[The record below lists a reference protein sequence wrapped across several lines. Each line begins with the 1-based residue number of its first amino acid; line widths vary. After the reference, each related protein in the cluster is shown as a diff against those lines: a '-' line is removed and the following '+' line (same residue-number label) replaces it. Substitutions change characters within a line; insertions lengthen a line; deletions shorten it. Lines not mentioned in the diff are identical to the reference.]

1 MRLSNWL
8 ANVPALTRLRVAAE
22 RVAGRDLVELL
33 TICTEALARYKLRTT
48 LSALGVVLGVAGV
61 IAVMSVSQGA
71 RDEILRQVEFLGLDN
86 IVVRDNFQSRGQRLT
101 LRDAETLWQI
111 TPLLKSATPLVEG
124 YVSLFGPAASRT
136 TRLIGVTAD
145 YKHILRLSV
154 TKGRFLS
161 KLDDRAL
168 ARVCVLGRRIA
179 SDLFGFREPVGESVR
194 VAGKWYRVVGV
205 LGERSMAGAGSG
217 ALATRDLNEVVLV
230 PLSTLLAQPLHA
242 DLSTPVQEIW
252 LHLSRGDRVIPVG
265 RVVEETLARLHG
277 GRGDFE
283 VVVPRALMN
292 QRLRTQ
298 RTFSVVVG
306 SMASLT
312 LLVGGIGIMN
322 IMLASVLERTGEI
335 GLRRTVGATK
345 RDITMQFL
353 VEALLLTST
362 GGAFGIALGIAISLG
377 ISAYAG
383 WATRISPVAVLLAFF
398 ISFVTGLAFG
408 IYPAV
413 KAARLQ
419 PIDAMRYE

>member
-1 MRLSNWL
+1 M
-8 ANVPALTRLRVAAE
+8 
-22 RVAGRDLVELL
+22 
-33 TICTEALARYKLRTT
+33 
-48 LSALGVVLGVAGV
+48 
-61 IAVMSVSQGA
+61 
-71 RDEILRQVEFLGLDN
+71 
-86 IVVRDNFQSRGQRLT
+86 VRDNLQSRGQRLT

-124 YVSLFGPAASRT
+124 YVSLFGPAASRP

-145 YKHILRLSV
+145 YKDILRLSV

-217 ALATRDLNEVVLV
+217 ALATRDLNEAVLV

-242 DLSTPVQEIW
+242 DPSTPVHEIW

-265 RVVEETLARLHG
+265 RVVEEILARLHG
-277 GRGDFE
+277 GRDDFE

-362 GGAFGIALGIAISLG
+362 GGAFGIALGITISLG

-383 WATRISPVAVLLAFF
+383 WPTSHLSSSRSARVFHVFRYRTCVRHLPRRP
-398 ISFVTGLAFG
+398 GRAFG
-408 IYPAV
+408 AHRRDEIRVNLAPFMV
-413 KAARLQ
+413 RHRHPDDLLTGSSGLDDFELGSSQ
-419 PIDAMRYE
+419 QNRFPGTSLSRTFF